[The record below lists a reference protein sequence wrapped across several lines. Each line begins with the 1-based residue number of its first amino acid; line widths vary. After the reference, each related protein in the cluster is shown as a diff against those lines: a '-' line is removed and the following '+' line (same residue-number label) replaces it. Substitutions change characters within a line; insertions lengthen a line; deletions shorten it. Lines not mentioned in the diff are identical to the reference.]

1 MSDTNGF
8 DQTNGKVDGLVGE
21 EPAYDP
27 AEEAAAGVIPRTVE
41 EVTNLVHGDASQEGT
56 AEDHD
61 DAVTGTSED
70 GAR

>member
-1 MSDTNGF
+1 MSDINGF

-41 EVTNLVHGDASQEGT
+41 EVNNLVNGEPDQAGT
-56 AEDHD
+56 PEDHD
-61 DAVTGTSED
+61 DAVTGSSED